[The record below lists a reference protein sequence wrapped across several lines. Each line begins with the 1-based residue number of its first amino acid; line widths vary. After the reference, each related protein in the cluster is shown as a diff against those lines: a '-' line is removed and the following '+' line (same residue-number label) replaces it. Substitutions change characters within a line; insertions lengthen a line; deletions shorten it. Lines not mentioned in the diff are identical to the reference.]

1 MDHFFKDIL
10 LAITVTMVA
19 VLLSGVV
26 QWLRP

>member
-1 MDHFFKDIL
+1 MDQFFKDIL